1 VSAVEKSKIL
11 ALVADSGLPRR
22 KALEHLGLPKSTYYR
37 WLKRQKEGRLQD
49 NKGGS
54 AIPWNKLKPGEVTRI
69 LTRARAS
76 PNLSARQ
83 LALRLIDNERWYVSE
98 STVFRILKREGLIKP
113 AEIVGFKAGKE
124 YHRKTKRPNELWATD
139 CSHIKVFDWGW
150 YYLVTV
156 MDDYS
161 RFILAWE
168 LKSDMAAGSLIDVVQ
183 KAVDATGMTDIPVEN
198 RAVLLS
204 DNGSGYLSQQF
215 GEYLRLVG
223 VRHIVAS
230 PYHPQ
235 TNGKIERY
243 HRSLKG
249 EINQLPY
256 DMPSQLDKAI
266 AAFIEYYN
274 YQRYHEGLGDV
285 TPYDVY
291 TDKHLEILRKR
302 KEAKSRTLRE
312 RMDYNRD
319 AREQGKL

>member
-1 VSAVEKSKIL
+1 MSAVEKSKIL

-76 PNLSARQ
+76 PDLSARQ

-168 LKSDMAAGSLIDVVQ
+168 LKSDMAAGSL
-183 KAVDATGMTDIPVEN
+183 MTSS
-198 RAVLLS
+198 R
-204 DNGSGYLSQQF
+204 
-215 GEYLRLVG
+215 R
-223 VRHIVAS
+223 RW
-230 PYHPQ
+230 
-235 TNGKIERY
+235 
-243 HRSLKG
+243 
-249 EINQLPY
+249 
-256 DMPSQLDKAI
+256 MPP
-266 AAFIEYYN
+266 
-274 YQRYHEGLGDV
+274 G
-285 TPYDVY
+285 
-291 TDKHLEILRKR
+291 
-302 KEAKSRTLRE
+302 
-312 RMDYNRD
+312 
-319 AREQGKL
+319 